1 MFAITLYKMKNRYLY
16 VTLLAMLALSSQAQQ
31 QQLNGAAPRLVVS
44 IVIDQLRADYPA
56 LFDDGLVYE
65 QGFYP
70 DNQADLSSAISSVVT
85 GTTPFYHTITA
96 DKWLDRQSLQAVTA
110 KSDDI
115 AVSTL
120 SDELKMATQGY
131 GKVCAVATEK
141 ATAELLSGHNVD
153 RLAWQEDKRKRWD
166 ATSLTAKALQL
177 IVEERLGHDTIPDLL
192 YLQYEKSDYQSA
204 ITQLVAEVQRLVGRD
219 HALFMVTST
228 GYTEENTEQYARYHI
243 PTGIYYTNRTAN
255 LLNMYLG
262 ALWGQ
267 GKYVEG
273 TYRNQ
278 IYLNHQ
284 LLEQKRIALSD
295 AAQKAQEF
303 LRQITGVKRVHTH
316 LYETHMGDLVVELN
330 PGWQMQN
337 DDTHEQLKIKQP
349 IICFPIIFYG
359 ANVPTQKVSTPISIE
374 RIAPTISKA
383 IRIRAPNAC
392 MATPL
397 F

>member
-1 MFAITLYKMKNRYLY
+1 MKNRYLY
-16 VTLLAMLALSSQAQQ
+16 VTLLSMLALSSQAQQ
-31 QQLNGAAPRLVVS
+31 QKGVSPRLVVN
-44 IVIDQLRADYPA
+44 ITIDQLLSDYPA
-56 LFDDGLVYE
+56 LFDDGLIYE

-70 DNQADLSSAISSVVT
+70 YSQVDLSSAISSVVT
-85 GTTPFYHTITA
+85 GTSPFYHTITA
-96 DKWLDRQSLQAVTA
+96 DKWLDRQSLQTVPAT
-110 KSDDI
+110 SDEI

-120 SDELKMATQGY
+120 ADELKLATKGA
-131 GKVCAVATEK
+131 GKVCAVAPRKE
-141 ATAELLSGHNVD
+141 TAELLSGHNTD
-153 RLAWQEDKRKRWD
+153 RVAWNDDKRKYGD
-166 ATSLTAKALQL
+166 ATSLTVKDLQL
-177 IVEERLGHDTIPDLL
+177 VVEENL
-192 YLQYEKSDYQSA
+192 DYQSA
-204 ITQLVAEVQRLVGRD
+204 LQKLVTEIQRLVGKE
-219 HALFMVTST
+219 HALFVLTST
-228 GYTEENTEQYARYHI
+228 GYTDINTDEYAKYHI
-243 PTGIYYTNRTAN
+243 PTGVYYTNRTAN

-278 IYLNHQ
+278 LYLNHQ

-295 AAQKAQEF
+295 ATQKAKEF
-303 LRQITGVKRVHTH
+303 LLQMTGVKRVHTH
-316 LYETHMGDLVVELN
+316 LYEAHMGDLVVELA

-337 DDTHEQLKIKQP
+337 DDTHEQLKTKQP
-349 IICFPIIFYG
+349 LACFPIIFYG
-359 ANVPTQKVSTPISIE
+359 ANIPAQKVMAPVSIE

>member
-1 MFAITLYKMKNRYLY
+1 MKNRYLY
-16 VTLLAMLALSSQAQQ
+16 VTLLTLLALSSQAQQ
-31 QQLNGAAPRLVVS
+31 QKGINPRLVVN
-44 IVIDQLRADYPA
+44 ITIDQLRSDYPA
-56 LFDDGLVYE
+56 LFDDGLIYE

-70 DNQADLSSAISSVVT
+70 YSQVDLSSAISSVVT
-85 GTTPFYHTITA
+85 GTSPFYHTITA
-96 DKWLDRQSLQAVTA
+96 DKWLDRQSLQTVTA
-110 KSDDI
+110 TPDDI

-120 SDELKMATQGY
+120 ADELKLATQGA
-131 GKVCAVATEK
+131 GKVCAVATKKE
-141 ATAELLSGHNVD
+141 TAALLSGHNVD
-153 RLAWQEDKRKRWD
+153 RLIWDNEKRKTWD
-166 ATSLTAKALQL
+166 ATSLTVKALQL
-177 IVEERLGHDTIPDLL
+177 ITEERLGQDSIPDLL
-192 YLQYEKSDYQSA
+192 FVSYEKGNYQSA
-204 ITQLVAEVQRLVGRD
+204 LNILISEVEKLVGKE
-219 HALFMVTST
+219 HTLFVLTST
-228 GYTEENTEQYARYHI
+228 GYTEENTDEYAKYHI
-243 PTGIYYTNRTAN
+243 PTGVYYTNRTAN

-278 IYLNHQ
+278 LYLNHQ

-295 AAQKAQEF
+295 ATQKAKEF
-303 LRQITGVKRVHTH
+303 LLQMTGVKRVHTH
-316 LYETHMGDLVVELN
+316 LYETHMGDLLVELN

-337 DDTHEQLKIKQP
+337 DDTHEQLKTKQP
-349 IICFPIIFYG
+349 LACFPIIFYG
-359 ANVPTQKVSTPISIE
+359 ANIPAQKVSVPVSIE

>member
-1 MFAITLYKMKNRYLY
+1 MKNRYLY
-16 VTLLAMLALSSQAQQ
+16 ITLLSLLALSSQAQQ
-31 QQLNGAAPRLVVS
+31 QQRGRAPRLVVN
-44 IVIDQLRADYPA
+44 ITIDQLRNDYPA
-56 LFDDGLVYE
+56 LFDDGLIYE

-70 DNQADLSSAISSVVT
+70 YSQIDLSSAISSVVT
-85 GTTPFYHTITA
+85 GTSPFYHTITA
-96 DKWLDRQSLQAVTA
+96 DKWLDRQSLQTA
-110 KSDDI
+110 SATPDDI

-120 SDELKMATQGY
+120 ADELKQATKGA
-131 GKVCAVATEK
+131 GKVCAVATSKE
-141 ATAELLSGHNVD
+141 AAALLSGHNVD
-153 RLAWQEDKRKRWD
+153 RLEWNDRNNKRWN
-166 ATSLTAKALQL
+166 ANSLTDKALQL
-177 IVEERLGHDTIPDLL
+177 ISEVKLGADSIPDLL
-192 YLQYEKSDYQSA
+192 FLQYEKDDYQQA
-204 ITQLVAEVQRLVGRD
+204 LQRLVTEVQRLVGKE
-219 HALFMVTST
+219 HALFVLTST
-228 GYTEENTEQYARYHI
+228 GYAEENTDEYAKYHI

-273 TYRNQ
+273 SYRNQ
-278 IYLNHQ
+278 LYLNHQ

-295 AAQKAQEF
+295 ATQKSKEF
-303 LRQITGVKRVHTH
+303 LLQMTGVKRVHTH
-316 LYETHMGDLVVELN
+316 LYETHMGDLLVELN

-337 DDTHEQLKIKQP
+337 DDTHEQMKTKQP
-349 IICFPIIFYG
+349 LAYFPIIFYG
-359 ANVPTQKVSTPISIE
+359 ANIPAQKVVAPVSIE